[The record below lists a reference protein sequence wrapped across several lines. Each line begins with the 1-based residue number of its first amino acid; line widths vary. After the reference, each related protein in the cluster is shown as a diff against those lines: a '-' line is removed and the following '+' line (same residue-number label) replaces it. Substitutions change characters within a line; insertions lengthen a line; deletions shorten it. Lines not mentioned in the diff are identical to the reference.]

1 MNPLFQKKL
10 EQIRGDLGTLREVL
24 EDNRADVVLQ
34 HTEKEDMLQDQWRQR
49 KRVTTLN
56 RIAEDYDRLDEQNQA
71 YTRERKALRERLR
84 QVLKLTK
91 ALHSAQSQ

>member
-1 MNPLFQKKL
+1 MNPLLEKKL
-10 EQIRGDLGTLREVL
+10 EQIRGDLGSLREVL

-49 KRVTTLN
+49 KRLTTLN
-56 RIAEDYDRLDEQNQA
+56 RIAEDYDRLDEQNQTYA
-71 YTRERKALRERLR
+71 RERKALRERLR

-91 ALHSAQSQ
+91 ALHSAQRL